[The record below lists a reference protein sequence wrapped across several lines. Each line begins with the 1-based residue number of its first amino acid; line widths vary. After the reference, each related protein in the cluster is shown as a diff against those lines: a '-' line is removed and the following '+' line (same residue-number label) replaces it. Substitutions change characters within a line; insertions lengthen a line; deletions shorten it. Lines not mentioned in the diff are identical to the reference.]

1 MRWKKS
7 SLKAYLPKQKQTHRH
22 REQNCV
28 VAKAERGKGRT
39 GSLRLSRYK
48 LLYIK
53 INKVLLYRTRN
64 YTPMI
69 S

>member
-1 MRWKKS
+1 MIPMN
-7 SLKAYLPKQKQTHRH
+7 LTIKQKQTHRH

-28 VAKAERGKGRT
+28 VAKGERGKGRT

-53 INKVLLYRTRN
+53 
-64 YTPMI
+64 
-69 S
+69 